1 MKKLLVVIAALGL
14 IFSTGINF
22 EVSAGDEYLEIPA
35 ATCPIPP
42 M

>member
-1 MKKLLVVIAALGL
+1 MKKVLMVIAVLGL
-14 IFSTGINF
+14 IFSSGIEF
-22 EVSAGDEYLEIPA
+22 EVSAGDEYLEIPV